1 MVAGFLHR
9 ITNVGHKEWPRVIL
23 AWSLQLL
30 LRTGFVI
37 GWTVTLAM
45 FINRIGIEAMPYLLV
60 LNAVLVI
67 VGSMIYSN
75 LLKVI
80 KRPIL
85 IIYTTLLSGSL
96 LLLSTLFVYQN
107 PIAFFG
113 VIIIA
118 QSIFLSQLNILISL
132 FIEDL
137 FSPLESERTF
147 PIIASSENLGGVIGG
162 LILTTGLDFLP
173 SYKFIYVWILI
184 LTLVIPTILTSQV
197 YKQKIPSLK
206 SPEEHDPDKG
216 SPFTTMFKGAKK
228 IRKIPFLQGIALLVM
243 LQFMMANFMEFQYT
257 KAIQSTIVEQAN
269 QITFSSQDYASTG
282 TNLDVDLVNL
292 QAVDLDAK
300 EAYIEHELT
309 KDLGVLQIIISSGSF
324 LVQILL
330 ASRILSE
337 LGIIGTMILSP
348 LVMVLHLFGMMWNF
362 NFFTAA
368 TGRSSFEITNGI
380 FRNAYHSS
388 YYALPEKIRS
398 QIKEF
403 MEGFIK
409 PLGAILVFGLFFL
422 VQSTFYLKGAEEIMA
437 INCLMIGLA
446 LLMLLRLLFL
456 KKDYTHLCH
465 HNLEEERDL
474 ATRIGAIE
482 ILSQK
487 GHEIE
492 EEALI
497 KHLKKAEE
505 HERIK
510 IKILEALARRQN
522 PAVVTDILDC
532 LKYETEDVIL
542 TALGT
547 LHQLKTLKTYLK
559 KHVFTRY
566 RTIETVKHLFH
577 NNPSKK
583 IRASCITFLAKID
596 HGDLIP
602 FILNEMNKDDERI
615 QSACIKA
622 CREFNDPNI
631 IPYIKPYLNHPNDY
645 VRAEAIRTLW
655 QFDFLHPTLL
665 HYLHQMEGKK
675 QKPTI
680 LATLMI
686 LGDIGGRHDLPY
698 LIQHL
703 SSQDRDI
710 KRKAAKALAK
720 HNHPACIPH
729 LVELILHGDAFISK
743 KIKKFIQTLSPTLTG
758 RIGKLLH
765 LRTSEYI
772 HDLLIHLDASTI
784 AELDTDTLEKLKKA
798 YEAIEEHEEI
808 EKIETILK
816 HQQKAVHSPA
826 FLTQNPYA
834 VST

>member
-1 MVAGFLHR
+1 MVAGFIHR

-75 LLKVI
+75 LLRVI
-80 KRPIL
+80 KRPLL
-85 IIYTTLLSGSL
+85 IVCTTLLSGSL

-113 VIIIA
+113 ILLIA
-118 QSIFLSQLNILISL
+118 QSVFLSQLNILISL

-147 PIIASSENLGGVIGG
+147 PIIASSENLGGIIGG
-162 LILTTGLDFLP
+162 LILSIGLEFLP
-173 SYKFIYVWILI
+173 SYKFIYVWMLI
-184 LTLVIPTILTSQV
+184 LTLVIPTILTSQA

-206 SPEEHDPDKG
+206 SPEEHDPNKN
-216 SPFTTMFKGAKK
+216 SPFSAMFKGAKK
-228 IRKIPFLQGIALLVM
+228 IRKIPFLRGIAILIM

-257 KAIQSTIVEQAN
+257 KAIQGTIEEQAN
-269 QITFSSQDYASTG
+269 QITFSSQGYAPES
-282 TNLDVDLVNL
+282 NLDVALVDL
-292 QAVDLDAK
+292 QAIDVDAK
-300 EAYIEHELT
+300 EAYLEHQLA

-324 LVQILL
+324 LVQIFL
-330 ASRILSE
+330 ASRILNSI
-337 LGIIGTMILSP
+337 GIIRSMVLSP
-348 LVMVLHLFGMMWNF
+348 LVMLLHLFGMMWNF

-368 TGRSSFEITNGI
+368 TGRSSFEITGGI

-403 MEGFIK
+403 MEGIVK
-409 PLGAILVFGLFFL
+409 PLGAILVFGLFFVVKSVL
-422 VQSTFYLKGAEEIMA
+422 YLKGAEEIMA
-437 INCLMIGLA
+437 INGLMICIA
-446 LLMLLRLLFL
+446 LLMLTRLFFL
-456 KKDYTHLCH
+456 KRDYTHLCH
-465 HNLEEERDL
+465 HNLEEESDL

-487 GHEIE
+487 GHEIKE
-492 EEALI
+492 KALI
-497 KHLKKAEE
+497 KYLKPRE

-522 PAVVTDILDC
+522 PAIVTDILDC
-532 LKYETEDVIL
+532 LKHETEDVIL
-542 TALGT
+542 SAMGT
-547 LHQLKTLKTYLK
+547 LHQLKTLKNYLK

-602 FILNEMNKDDERI
+602 FILTEMNKNDERI

-622 CREFNDPNI
+622 CREFKDPNI

-655 QFDFLHPTLL
+655 QFKTLHPTLVHSL
-665 HYLHQMEGKK
+665 QQMKK
-675 QKPTI
+675 KEQKSAI
-680 LATLMI
+680 LAALMI
-686 LGDIGGRHDLPY
+686 LGDIGNKHDLIY
-698 LIQHL
+698 LIKH
-703 SSQDRDI
+703 SASNDQDIR
-710 KRKAAKALAK
+710 RKAAKALAK
-720 HNHPACIPH
+720 RDHPACIPH

-765 LRTSEYI
+765 LRASEYI
-772 HDLLIHLDASTI
+772 HDLLIHHDARTI
-784 AELDTDTLEKLKKA
+784 AELDHDTLEKLKKA

-808 EKIETILK
+808 EKIEAILK

-826 FLTQNPYA
+826 FVTQNPYA
-834 VST
+834 VSA

>member
-1 MVAGFLHR
+1 MIASFLHR
-9 ITNVGHKEWPRVIL
+9 VTNVGHKEWPRVIL
-23 AWSLQLL
+23 AWTLQLL

-80 KRPIL
+80 KRSLL

-96 LLLSTLFVYQN
+96 LLLSTIFVYQN

-113 VIIIA
+113 IILIA
-118 QSIFLSQLNILISL
+118 QSVFLSQLNILISL

-147 PIIASSENLGGVIGG
+147 PVIASSENLGGIIGG
-162 LILTTGLDFLP
+162 IILSTGLEFLP

-184 LTLVIPTILTSQV
+184 LTLVIPTILTSQA

-206 SPEEHDPDKG
+206 SPEEQNAHKG
-216 SPFTTMFKGAKK
+216 SPFMTMFQGAKK
-228 IRKIPFLQGIALLVM
+228 IQKIPFLQGIALLVM

-257 KAIQSTIVEQAN
+257 KAIQNTIEEQAD
-269 QITFSSQDYASTG
+269 QITFSSQGYTSG

-292 QAVDLDAK
+292 QAVDMDAK
-300 EAYIEHELT
+300 KAYLEHQLT
-309 KDLGVLQIIISSGSF
+309 KDLGILQIIISTGSF
-324 LVQILL
+324 FVQILL
-330 ASRILSE
+330 VSQIISK
-337 LGIIGTMILSP
+337 LGIIGSMILSP
-348 LVMVLHLFGMMWNF
+348 LVTLLHLFGMVWNF

-368 TGRSSFEITNGI
+368 TGRSSFEITGGI

-409 PLGAILVFGLFFL
+409 PMGAISVFGLFFL
-422 VQSTFYLKGAEEIMA
+422 IQSGFHLKGTEEILA
-437 INCLMIGLA
+437 INGLMIAIA
-446 LLMLLRLLFL
+446 LLMLFRLFFL
-456 KKDYTHLCH
+456 KRDYTHLCH
-465 HNLEEERDL
+465 HNLEGERDL

-487 GHEIE
+487 GHEIK

-497 KHLKKAEE
+497 KHLKRAGE

-532 LKYETEDVIL
+532 LKHENEDVIL
-542 TALGT
+542 SALGT
-547 LHQLKTLKTYLK
+547 LHQLKAIKSYLK
-559 KHVFTRY
+559 KHVFTRF
-566 RTIETVKHLFH
+566 RTIETVRHLFR
-577 NNPSKK
+577 NNTSKK
-583 IRASCITFLAKID
+583 IRASCITLLAKID
-596 HGDLIP
+596 HGDLIH
-602 FILNEMNKDDERI
+602 FILDEMNKDDEQI

-622 CREFNDPNI
+622 CREFNDSNI

-655 QFDFLHPTLL
+655 QFEFLHPTLL
-665 HYLHQMEGKK
+665 HYLCQMEQKK
-675 QKPTI
+675 QKPAI

-686 LGDIGGRHDLPY
+686 LGEVGEKHDIPY

-703 SSQDRDI
+703 ASQDPDI
-710 KRKAAKALAK
+710 RRKAAKALAQ
-720 HNHPACIPH
+720 HNHQACIPH

-743 KIKKFIQTLSPTLTG
+743 KIKKFIQTLSPTLMS

-765 LRTSEYI
+765 LRASEYI
-772 HDLLIHLDASTI
+772 HDLLIHLDANTI
-784 AELDTDTLEKLKKA
+784 AELDNKILKKLKKA

-808 EKIETILK
+808 EKIEAILK
-816 HQQKAVHSPA
+816 HQQKAANSPA
-826 FLTQNPYA
+826 FITQNPYA
-834 VST
+834 VSA

>member
-1 MVAGFLHR
+1 MIAGFLHR

-23 AWSLQLL
+23 AWSLQLI

-113 VIIIA
+113 VILIA
-118 QSIFLSQLNILISL
+118 QSVFLSQLNILISL

-147 PIIASSENLGGVIGG
+147 PVIASSENLGGVIGG
-162 LILTTGLDFLP
+162 LILTTGLEFLP
-173 SYKFIYVWILI
+173 SYKFIYVWMLI

-206 SPEEHDPDKG
+206 SPEEHDSLKG
-216 SPFTTMFKGAKK
+216 SPFMTMFKGAKK

-257 KAIQSTIVEQAN
+257 KAIQSTIEEQAN
-269 QITFSSQDYASTG
+269 QITFDSQSYAPG
-282 TNLDVDLVNL
+282 TDLDVSLVNL
-292 QAVDLDAK
+292 QAVDLNAK
-300 EAYIEHELT
+300 EAYLEHELT

-330 ASRILSE
+330 ASRIISG
-337 LGIIGTMILSP
+337 LGIIGSMILSP
-348 LVMVLHLFGMMWNF
+348 LVTLLHLFGMVWNF

-368 TGRSSFEITNGI
+368 TGRSSFEITGGI

-422 VQSTFYLKGAEEIMA
+422 IQSIFHLKGTEEIMA
-437 INCLMIGLA
+437 INGLMIGLA
-446 LLMLLRLLFL
+446 LFMLFRLLFL
-456 KKDYTHLCH
+456 KKNYTQLCH
-465 HNLEEERDL
+465 HNLEGERDL

-487 GHEIE
+487 GHEIKE
-492 EEALI
+492 KALI
-497 KHLKKAEE
+497 KHLKRIGE

-510 IKILEALARRQN
+510 IKILETLARRQN
-522 PAVVTDILDC
+522 PEVVTDILDC
-532 LKYETEDVIL
+532 LKHETEDVTL
-542 TALGT
+542 SALGT
-547 LHQLKTLKTYLK
+547 LHQLKTLKSYLK

-566 RTIETVKHLFH
+566 RTLETVKHLFH

-602 FILNEMNKDDERI
+602 FILNEMNKDDEQI

-622 CREFNDPNI
+622 CREFNDSNI

-655 QFDFLHPTLL
+655 QFEFLHPTLL
-665 HYLHQMEGKK
+665 HYLHQMK
-675 QKPTI
+675 QKEQKNTI
-680 LATLMI
+680 LASLMI
-686 LGDIGGRHDLPY
+686 LGDIGGRNDLPY
-698 LIQHL
+698 LIQNL
-703 SSQDRDI
+703 ASQDRDI
-710 KRKAAKALAK
+710 QRKAAKALAK

-729 LVELILHGDAFISK
+729 LVELILHGDTFISK
-743 KIKKFIQTLSPTLTG
+743 KIKKFVQTLSPTLAG

-765 LRTSEYI
+765 LRASEYI
-772 HDLLIHLDASTI
+772 HDLLIHLDAHII
-784 AELDTDTLEKLKKA
+784 AELDHNTLEKLKKA

-816 HQQKAVHSPA
+816 HQQKATRSPA
-826 FLTQNPYA
+826 FITQNPYA
-834 VST
+834 VSA

>member
-67 VGSMIYSN
+67 VGSLIYSN

-80 KRPIL
+80 KRSLL
-85 IIYTTLLSGSL
+85 IVYTTLLSGSL

-184 LTLVIPTILTSQV
+184 LTLVIPTILTSQI

-206 SPEEHDPDKG
+206 SPEEKDLDKG
-216 SPFTTMFKGAKK
+216 SPFTTIFKGAKK

-257 KAIQSTIVEQAN
+257 KAIQNTIVEQAN
-269 QITFSSQDYASTG
+269 QITFSSQGYAPG
-282 TNLDVDLVNL
+282 TNLDVDLVSL
-292 QAVDLDAK
+292 QAVDMDAK
-300 EAYIEHELT
+300 EAYLEHQLT
-309 KDLGVLQIIISSGSF
+309 KNLGILQIIISSGSF

-330 ASRILSE
+330 ASRIISG
-337 LGIIGTMILSP
+337 LGIIGAMILSP
-348 LVMVLHLFGMMWNF
+348 LVMLLHLFGMMWNF

-368 TGRSSFEITNGI
+368 TGRSSFEITGGI

-422 VQSTFYLKGAEEIMA
+422 VQSTFHLTGAKEIMA
-437 INCLMIGLA
+437 INGLMIGLA
-446 LLMLLRLLFL
+446 ILMLFRLLFL

-487 GHEIE
+487 GHAIE
-492 EEALI
+492 EETLI
-497 KHLKKAEE
+497 KHLKKVDE

-510 IKILEALARRQN
+510 IKILEALTRRQN
-522 PAVVTDILDC
+522 PGVVTDILDC
-532 LKYETEDVIL
+532 LKHETEDVIL
-542 TALGT
+542 SALGT

-602 FILNEMNKDDERI
+602 FILDEMNKDDERI

-631 IPYIKPYLNHPNDY
+631 IHYIKPYLNHPNDY

-655 QFDFLHPTLL
+655 QFESLHHTLM

-675 QKPTI
+675 QKPAI

-686 LGDIGGRHDLPY
+686 LGDIGNKQDLIY
-698 LIQHL
+698 LIKNL
-703 SSQDRDI
+703 ASQDHDI
-710 KRKAAKALAK
+710 QRKAAKALAK

-743 KIKKFIQTLSPTLTG
+743 KIKKFIQTLSPTITG

-765 LRTSEYI
+765 LRASEYI

-784 AELDTDTLEKLKKA
+784 AELDIDTLEKLKKA

-808 EKIETILK
+808 EKIEAILK
-816 HQQKAVHSPA
+816 HQQKAMRSPA

-834 VST
+834 VSA